1 LTITVKPPDKGGSAF
16 ALFSCKN
23 LPGYFGSFNSWVQ
36 SSLVRSASLF
46 FRVQLALFRST
57 VTFGVGAMMP
67 GSFSN
72 ALLGLLVGKGGAS
85 GRVAK
90 WTRRWP

>member
-1 LTITVKPPDKGGSAF
+1 LPCFPE
-16 ALFSCKN
+16 N

-57 VTFGVGAMMP
+57 VAFGLGAFVA
-67 GSFSN
+67 GSFSST
-72 ALLGLLVGKGGAS
+72 LLGLLVGKGGAS

-90 WTRRWP
+90 WPRRWP